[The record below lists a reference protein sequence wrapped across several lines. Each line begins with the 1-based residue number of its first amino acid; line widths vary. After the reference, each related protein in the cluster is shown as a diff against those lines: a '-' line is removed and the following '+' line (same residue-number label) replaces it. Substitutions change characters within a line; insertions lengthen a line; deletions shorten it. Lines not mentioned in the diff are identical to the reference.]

1 MQAFHPDS
9 KFMAAFNLFADIV
22 IVNMLLVVTS
32 LPVVT
37 GGAAL
42 RSANVVIGDMVQGK
56 GSRYGLAFIRQLTA
70 QWKASTLYWLGLVAA
85 GLLLVY
91 QQFVVFQAGVS
102 GVALTIIQ
110 GLALAGAFII
120 AGISVWFF
128 ALASLQQGETKEDN
142 AGRAMTRISA
152 TAVQCTFRYLGYTV
166 AAVAVLVAAVIAV
179 VKLPVAVSIPLV
191 FFLLPAVSIYLIRL
205 ILALPLGQELGE

>member
-1 MQAFHPDS
+1 
-9 KFMAAFNLFADIV
+9 MAAFNLFADIV

-56 GSRYGLAFIRQLTA
+56 GSRYGLAFIRQLTVE
-70 QWKASTLYWLGLVAA
+70 WKASTLYWLGLVAA
-85 GLLLVY
+85 CLLLVY
-91 QQFVVFQAGVS
+91 QQFVVFQAGIS
-102 GVALTIIQ
+102 GVALTVIQ

-152 TAVQCTFRYLGYTV
+152 TAVQWTFRYLGYTV

-191 FFLLPAVSIYLIRL
+191 FFLLPAVAIYLIRL